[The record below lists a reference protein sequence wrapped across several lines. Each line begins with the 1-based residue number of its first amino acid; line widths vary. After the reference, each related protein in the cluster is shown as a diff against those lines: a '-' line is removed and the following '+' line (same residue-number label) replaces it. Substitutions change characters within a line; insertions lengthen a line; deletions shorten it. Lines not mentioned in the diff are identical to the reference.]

1 MLKYE
6 TITAEEID
14 YLIEHGSLDE
24 YKEQQQRNAMNSVE
38 PEVEKE
44 NTPSTADTQQQSQQE
59 VSSDEST
66 DVKEDSNDDK

>member
-1 MLKYE
+1 MKYE

-44 NTPSTADTQQQSQQE
+44 NI
-59 VSSDEST
+59 
-66 DVKEDSNDDK
+66 DSGS